1 MSLLRT
7 PQTNV
12 TRRNFYSNEP
22 NAHTPIPQQS
32 DVFFKDIWTTE
43 TLTQVCQARGE
54 FFGNI
59 EVKAADGTVYVFF
72 HEGKVTRDSESI
84 AEGLHVSTGEGWVRV
99 QGNNIGDVLYKLN
112 TILLAKL
119 KDIWTTETFTQVCVS
134 DEFFGNIEVKTA
146 DGKVHVFAGEEGV
159 RPESVEIA
167 DGFELDEGDG
177 WVRVQKNTID
187 DVCDELNAI
196 LVRNGLYVRR

>member
-7 PQTNV
+7 SQTNV
-12 TRRNFYSNEP
+12 TRNFYRNEA
-22 NAHTPIPQQS
+22 NAHTSIPQQS

-72 HEGKVTRDSESI
+72 HEGKVTRDSASI
-84 AEGLHVSTGEGWVRV
+84 AEGLHESTGEGWMRV

-134 DEFFGNIEVKTA
+134 DEFGFFGNIEVKGA
-146 DGKVHVFAGEEGV
+146 DGKVHVFDGSASV

-177 WVRVQKNTID
+177 WVRVQKNTIG
-187 DVCDELNAI
+187 DVCEELNAI
-196 LVRNGLYVRR
+196 LVRNGSS